1 MRLLRV
7 LAIGAHPDDVE
18 VYCGG
23 TLARCALRGDHT
35 FMLAC
40 TDGGGGHQLIPPEQL
55 VPIRAEEA
63 RAAAEALGARL
74 LLLNEPDGAL
84 FAGADSRRRIREVFA
99 DIRPELVLA
108 HPPSDYH
115 PDHRA
120 AAELAEAA
128 CALRHIPLLYM
139 DTPGAVDFVP
149 DLHVELPE
157 EALDR
162 KLRAVACH
170 RSQVDWLR
178 HHDGIDLVEWVRAAT
193 RARGLH
199 CGAQYAEGFRL
210 APGTGLLRAASLLP

>member
-1 MRLLRV
+1 MRI

-23 TLARCALRGDHT
+23 TLARCALRGDEAY
-35 FMLAC
+35 MLAC
-40 TDGGGGHQLIPPEQL
+40 TDGGGGHQLIPPEEL

-63 RAAAEALGARL
+63 QAAAAALGARL
-74 LLLNEPDGAL
+74 LMLNEPDGAL
-84 FAGADSRRRIREVFA
+84 FAQAAARRRIREVFA
-99 DIRPELVLA
+99 EIRPDLVLA

-120 AAELAEAA
+120 AAALAEAA
-128 CALRHIPLLYM
+128 CALSHTPLLYM

-149 DLHVELPE
+149 DLHVELTE
-157 EALDR
+157 EALDC
-162 KLRAVACH
+162 KLRAVAWH

-193 RARGLH
+193 HARGSH
-199 CGAQYAEGFRL
+199 CRVEYAEGFRL
-210 APGTGLLRAASLLP
+210 APGTGMLRPACLLP

>member
-1 MRLLRV
+1 VRLLRI

-23 TLARCALRGDHT
+23 TLARCALRGDQAY
-35 FMLAC
+35 MLAC
-40 TDGGGGHQLIPPEQL
+40 TDGGGGHQLIPPEEL

-63 RAAAEALGARL
+63 QAAAGALGARL
-74 LLLNEPDGAL
+74 LMLNEPDGAL
-84 FAGADSRRRIREVFA
+84 FTTAASRRRVREVFA
-99 DIRPELVLA
+99 QTCPDLVLA

-120 AAELAEAA
+120 AAALAEGV
-128 CALRHIPLLYM
+128 CALSHTPLLYM

-149 DLHVELPE
+149 DLQVELPE
-157 EALDR
+157 EALD
-162 KLRAVACH
+162 

-193 RARGLH
+193 HARGLH
-199 CGAQYAEGFRL
+199 CGVEYAEGFRL
-210 APGTGLLRAASLLP
+210 APGTGMLRAAALLP